1 MNEDVRTILL
11 VEDDEANRHSVTLIL
26 EQSGYLVLSA
36 TNGHEAL
43 DILRKSDIDL
53 ILSDLKMPLM
63 DGMDVLKSA
72 RLIRPEVDVII
83 MTAHGTIETAV
94 EAIKEGAYDFLA
106 KPFKKATLLRTI
118 EKSLERRSLV
128 RENTRLKEALKQYES
143 QKGIIGQS
151 PAIRHVLDMISQVSS
166 SSSTILIQGES
177 GTGKELVAEAIHQSS
192 PITLNLS
199 WMDRETSR
207 IEMLRSLQKALVCKN
222 KMLTILKTWFFIIKL
237 QMTKNDFFSK
247 KTLN

>member
-177 GTGKELVAEAIHQSS
+177 GTGKELFARVIHDLSKRKKHK
-192 PITLNLS
+192 LKNL
-199 WMDRETSR
+199 
-207 IEMLRSLQKALVCKN
+207 
-222 KMLTILKTWFFIIKL
+222 KL
-237 QMTKNDFFSK
+237 
-247 KTLN
+247 